1 MFSFL
6 LLSTTIFKD
15 SDFVRRYPVFNLK
28 NINKVKANNFDINAE
43 WYYSEFTT
51 TTPTYRLIGFEL
63 SRELEHIERM
73 QLIQYLSDKFQGYVL
88 PQ

>member
-1 MFSFL
+1 MEEQFY
-6 LLSTTIFKD
+6 T
-15 SDFVRRYPVFNLK
+15 
-28 NINKVKANNFDINAE
+28 FDIFYSGTIEMELDMEIKSVIEEYLYDNFNIDAE

-73 QLIQYLSDKFQGYVL
+73 QLIQYLSDKFEGYVL

>member
-1 MFSFL
+1 MEEQFYTFDIFYSG
-6 LLSTTIFKD
+6 TIEIELDIEIKSVIEEYLYD
-15 SDFVRRYPVFNLK
+15 
-28 NINKVKANNFDINAE
+28 NFDINAE

-63 SRELEHIERM
+63 SRQLVEIERL
-73 QLIQYLSDKFQGYVL
+73 QLIQYLSDKFNGYVL

>member
-1 MFSFL
+1 MEEQFY
-6 LLSTTIFKD
+6 T
-15 SDFVRRYPVFNLK
+15 
-28 NINKVKANNFDINAE
+28 FDIFYSGTIEMELDMEIKSVIEEYLYDNFNIDAE

-63 SRELEHIERM
+63 SKQLVEIERL
-73 QLIQYLSDKFQGYVL
+73 QLIQYLSDKFNGYVL

>member
-1 MFSFL
+1 MEEQFY
-6 LLSTTIFKD
+6 T
-15 SDFVRRYPVFNLK
+15 
-28 NINKVKANNFDINAE
+28 FDIFYSGTIEIELDMEIKSVIEEYLYDNFNIDAE

-63 SRELEHIERM
+63 SKQLAEIERL
-73 QLIQYLSDKFQGYVL
+73 QLIQYLSDKFNGYVL

>member
-1 MFSFL
+1 MEEQFY
-6 LLSTTIFKD
+6 T
-15 SDFVRRYPVFNLK
+15 
-28 NINKVKANNFDINAE
+28 FDIFYSGTIEMELDMEIKSVIEEYLYDNLNIDAE

-63 SRELEHIERM
+63 SRELQHIERM
-73 QLIQYLSDKFQGYVL
+73 QLIQYLSDKFEGYVL

>member
-1 MFSFL
+1 MEEQFY
-6 LLSTTIFKD
+6 T
-15 SDFVRRYPVFNLK
+15 
-28 NINKVKANNFDINAE
+28 FDIFYSGTIEMELDMEIKSVIEEYLYDNLNIAAE

-63 SRELEHIERM
+63 SRELVEIERL
-73 QLIQYLSDKFQGYVL
+73 QLIQYLSDKFNGYVL

>member
-1 MFSFL
+1 MEEQFYTFDIFYSG
-6 LLSTTIFKD
+6 TIEMELDMEIKSVIEEYLYD
-15 SDFVRRYPVFNLK
+15 
-28 NINKVKANNFDINAE
+28 NFDINAE

-73 QLIQYLSDKFQGYVL
+73 QLIQYISDKFEGYVL

>member
-1 MFSFL
+1 MEEQFYTFDIFYSG
-6 LLSTTIFKD
+6 TIEMQLDMEIKSVIEEYLYD
-15 SDFVRRYPVFNLK
+15 
-28 NINKVKANNFDINAE
+28 NFDINAE

-63 SRELEHIERM
+63 SRQLVEIERL
-73 QLIQYLSDKFQGYVL
+73 QLIQYLSDKFNGYVL